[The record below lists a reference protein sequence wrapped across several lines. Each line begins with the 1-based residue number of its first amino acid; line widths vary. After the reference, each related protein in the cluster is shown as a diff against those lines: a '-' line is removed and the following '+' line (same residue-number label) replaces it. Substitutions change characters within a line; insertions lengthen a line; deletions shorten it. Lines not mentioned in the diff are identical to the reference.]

1 MTLSSSAIAFS
12 SRSTAL
18 SISFIR
24 KGLGEVGLEE
34 LAGPVGGG
42 DAALY
47 QEVGENL
54 VDAQL
59 GGEGADQSGVA
70 LFFNYPFFFD

>member
-1 MTLSSSAIAFS
+1 LKNSRARSAVVMP
-12 SRSTAL
+12 R
-18 SISFIR
+18 
-24 KGLGEVGLEE
+24 
-34 LAGPVGGG
+34 
-42 DAALY
+42 

-54 VDAQL
+54 VDTQL

>member
-1 MTLSSSAIAFS
+1 ME
-12 SRSTAL
+12 
-18 SISFIR
+18 
-24 KGLGEVGLEE
+24 LGEVGLEE

>member
-1 MTLSSSAIAFS
+1 ME
-12 SRSTAL
+12 
-18 SISFIR
+18 
-24 KGLGEVGLEE
+24 LGEVGLEE
-34 LAGPVGGG
+34 LAGPVGCG

-59 GGEGADQSGVA
+59 GGEGADQSGV
-70 LFFNYPFFFD
+70 FNYPFFFD

>member
-24 KGLGEVGLEE
+24 KGSWE

-59 GGEGADQSGVA
+59 GGEGADQSRVA
-70 LFFNYPFFFD
+70 LLFNYPFFFD

>member
-1 MTLSSSAIAFS
+1 ME
-12 SRSTAL
+12 
-18 SISFIR
+18 
-24 KGLGEVGLEE
+24 LGEVGLEE

-47 QEVGENL
+47 QEVGEDL

-59 GGEGADQSGVA
+59 RGEGADQSRVA
-70 LFFNYPFFFD
+70 LLFNYPFFSIDMSANLQNLSNGTEVV